1 MSQKC
6 DRCHLKLA
14 VKRQITQKFNG
25 QLAQKR
31 MRKYEDIIDR

>member
-14 VKRQITQKFNG
+14 VKRRITQKFNS
-25 QLAQKR
+25 QTRQKR
-31 MRKYEDIIDR
+31 MQKYEEIIAR

>member
-14 VKRQITQKFNG
+14 AKRRITQKFNG
-25 QLAQKR
+25 QTAQKH
-31 MRKYEDIIDR
+31 MQKYEEIIDS

>member
-14 VKRQITQKFNG
+14 VKRRITQKFNG
-25 QLAQKR
+25 QTRQKR
-31 MRKYEDIIDR
+31 MQKYEEIIAR

>member
-14 VKRQITQKFNG
+14 VKRRITQKFNA
-25 QLAQKR
+25 QPAQKR
-31 MRKYEDIIDR
+31 MQKYEEIIDS